1 MKKQI
6 INQVEAVALLKKKK
20 SLSGYKVK
28 FDSTPVEALDAILLG
43 KNGAIVPT
51 GLIWYDDDS
60 IDYSDDPGLTDE
72 DLKTGKIKWVER
84 VEIPL
89 HEDIRKWIKKE
100 KIDLPH
106 LLENLITDF
115 YHNVQFVSKSRLK
128 AAAKPATKKKKKKQV
143 S

>member
-1 MKKQI
+1 MKRTI
-6 INQVEAVALLKKKK
+6 INQVEAIALLKEKK

-43 KNGAIVPT
+43 KNGALVPT
-51 GLIWYDDDS
+51 KLIWYDDDS

-72 DLKTGKIKWVER
+72 DLRTGKIKWVER
-84 VEIPL
+84 VEVPL

-106 LLENLITDF
+106 LLEKLITDF
-115 YHNVQFVSKSRLK
+115 YHNVQFTSKSK
-128 AAAKPATKKKKKKQV
+128 TKSPPKKKKKKQV